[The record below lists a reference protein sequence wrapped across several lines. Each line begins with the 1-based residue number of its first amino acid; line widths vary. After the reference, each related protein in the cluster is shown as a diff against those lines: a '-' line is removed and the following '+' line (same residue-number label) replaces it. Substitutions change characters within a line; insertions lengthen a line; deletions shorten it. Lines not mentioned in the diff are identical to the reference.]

1 MHYTKP
7 GGEVK
12 GEAPI
17 EPNHTHF
24 IFVDDGSLRKYGAEI
39 TFRAHLEQ
47 VISGDFFGSQ
57 TSPSP
62 TGRPSVIRG
71 LSVQPEQSGYF
82 STDRY

>member
-24 IFVDDGSLRKYGAEI
+24 IFVDDGSVRKYGAEI
-39 TFRAHLEQ
+39 AFRAHLEH
-47 VISGDFFGSQ
+47 VISGDFFASQ
-57 TSPSP
+57 ASPTP
-62 TGRPSVIRG
+62 TGRSSLISSPSI
-71 LSVQPEQSGYF
+71 QPEQTGYF
-82 STDRY
+82 SLSP